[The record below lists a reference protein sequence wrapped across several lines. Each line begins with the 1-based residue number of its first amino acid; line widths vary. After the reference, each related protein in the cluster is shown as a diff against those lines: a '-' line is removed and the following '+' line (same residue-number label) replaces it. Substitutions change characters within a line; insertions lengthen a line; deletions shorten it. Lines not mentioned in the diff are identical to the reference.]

1 MLLVGLTGGI
11 GAGKSTVARMLE
23 ERGAVVIDADYL
35 ARRAVEPGSHGYA
48 QVLRRFG
55 PDSVRVT
62 GEIDRSR
69 LAERVFRDPDA
80 RRDLESI
87 VHPEVA
93 RLFAGET
100 APYRDTDRV
109 VVYAVPLLFEAG
121 LQGLF
126 DVVVA
131 VSAPEDVRVARVTA
145 DRGMTEDAARDR
157 IAAQIPDAEREREAG
172 IVIHNDGT
180 LEDLEAEVDRL
191 WAELRSG
198 EAGSRPAP

>member
-1 MLLVGLTGGI
+1 MLLIGLTGGI

-23 ERGAVVIDADYL
+23 LRGAVVIDADDL

-48 QVLRRFG
+48 EVLRRFG

-62 GEIDRSR
+62 GEIDRGR
-69 LAERVFRDPDA
+69 LAERVFTDPDA

-93 RLFAGET
+93 RLFAEET
-100 APYRDTDRV
+100 APYRDTDRI

-145 DRGMTEDAARDR
+145 DRGMTEEAARDR
-157 IAAQIPDAEREREAG
+157 VAAQIPDADRERAAG
-172 IVIHNDGT
+172 FVIRNDGT
-180 LEDLEAEVDRL
+180 LEDLEAKVDSL
-191 WAELRSG
+191 WAELRSRSA
-198 EAGSRPAP
+198 EPAP

>member
-23 ERGAVVIDADYL
+23 ERGAVVIDADDL

-48 QVLRRFG
+48 EVLRRFG
-55 PDSVRVT
+55 PEAVRLT
-62 GEIDRSR
+62 GEIDRGR
-69 LAERVFRDPDA
+69 LAELVFRDPDA

-93 RLFAGET
+93 QLFAEET
-100 APYRDTDRV
+100 APYRETDRI

-131 VSAPEDVRVARVTA
+131 VSAQEDVRVARVTA
-145 DRGMTEDAARDR
+145 DRVMTEDDARDR
-157 IAAQIPDAEREREAG
+157 VAAQIPDADRERAAG
-172 IVIHNDGT
+172 FVIRNDGT
-180 LEDLEAEVDRL
+180 VEDLEAEVDRL
-191 WAELRSG
+191 WAELK
-198 EAGSRPAP
+198 SR

>member
-1 MLLVGLTGGI
+1 L
-11 GAGKSTVARMLE
+11 
-23 ERGAVVIDADYL
+23 
-35 ARRAVEPGSHGYA
+35 
-48 QVLRRFG
+48 
-55 PDSVRVT
+55 T
-62 GEIDRSR
+62 GEIDRGR
-69 LAERVFRDPDA
+69 LAERVFKDPDA
-80 RRDLESI
+80 RRELESI

-93 RLFAGET
+93 RLFAVET

-157 IAAQIPDAEREREAG
+157 MAAQIPDAERERAAG
-172 IVIHNDGT
+172 LVIHNEGT
-180 LEDLEAEVDRL
+180 LDALGTSVDEL
-191 WAELRSG
+191 WAELRRLAST
-198 EAGSRPAP
+198 GS